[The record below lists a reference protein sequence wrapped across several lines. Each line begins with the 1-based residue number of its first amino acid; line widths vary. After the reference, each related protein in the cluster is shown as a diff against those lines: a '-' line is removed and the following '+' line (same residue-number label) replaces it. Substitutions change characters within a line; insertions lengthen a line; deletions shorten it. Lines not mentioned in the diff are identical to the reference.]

1 VQRLYIIIIII
12 IIFFIQDIYTYIP
25 ETNYVLR
32 EYSVAAILLLL
43 FMVLISLVSVSNRLY
58 YYISTFRSMCA
69 VPHMAVFCSFIII
82 IITPYRGKSMRD
94 RGDFHCIFLPPPP
107 PESFQHTMLAMQNP
121 RSPLQFKHSSLNL
134 TMRATCIIPLKKLYA
149 ILGVRKLSVLKN
161 YAGHI
166 HVSGGP
172 RVICWCC
179 RRSRFLH
186 NERNE
191 EERKK
196 LNLLEVGRNF
206 V

>member
-1 VQRLYIIIIII
+1 
-12 IIFFIQDIYTYIP
+12 
-25 ETNYVLR
+25 
-32 EYSVAAILLLL
+32 
-43 FMVLISLVSVSNRLY
+43 MVLISLVTVLNLLY
-58 YYISTFRSMCA
+58 FYISTFRSMCA

-82 IITPYRGKSMRD
+82 IIIITPYRGKSMRD
-94 RGDFHCIFLPPPP
+94 SGDFHCIFLTHPPT

-121 RSPLQFKHSSLNL
+121 RSPLQFKHISLNL
-134 TMRATCIIPLKKLYA
+134 TMRATCIIQLKKLYA

-161 YAGHI
+161 YAGHT

-172 RVICWCC
+172 RVIYWCC